1 MTDPDETIGSPADR
15 RFREELRRRLA
26 EVDAETNTG
35 TETSTTRS
43 GTRSG
48 PGVQAA
54 APRTSGTP
62 ERARDAAD
70 PGAATRSHRSASASS
85 RLLAPA
91 TARRGDE
98 RSRTDRLLDWA
109 PLVVGLLALAA
120 IAGIVVYGMNGGDLG
135 PW

>member
-15 RFREELRRRLA
+15 RFRQELRRRLA
-26 EVDAETNTG
+26 EVDTEAEA
-35 TETSTTRS
+35 ETSTQTT
-43 GTRSG
+43 G
-48 PGVQAA
+48 A
-54 APRTSGTP
+54 P

-70 PGAATRSHRSASASS
+70 PVAATRPPRPASASS

-91 TARRGDE
+91 PARRGDE

-120 IAGIVVYGMNGGDLG
+120 IAGIVVYGINGGDLG

>member
-1 MTDPDETIGSPADR
+1 MTDPDEFVGSPADR

-26 EVDAETNTG
+26 EVDADAEAGAGTQTTG
-35 TETSTTRS
+35 
-43 GTRSG
+43 
-48 PGVQAA
+48 A
-54 APRTSGTP
+54 P

-70 PGAATRSHRSASASS
+70 PVAATRPPRPASASS

-91 TARRGDE
+91 PARRGDE

>member
-26 EVDAETNTG
+26 EVDAETDT
-35 TETSTTRS
+35 

-54 APRTSGTP
+54 GPRTSGTP

>member
-1 MTDPDETIGSPADR
+1 MTDPDEFIGSPADR

-26 EVDAETNTG
+26 EVDAETGTSTG
-35 TETSTTRS
+35 TGTSTHTT
-43 GTRSG
+43 G
-48 PGVQAA
+48 A
-54 APRTSGTP
+54 P
-62 ERARDAAD
+62 ERARVAAD
-70 PGAATRSHRSASASS
+70 PVAATRPPRPAAASS

>member
-1 MTDPDETIGSPADR
+1 MTDPDETIGSPSDR

-35 TETSTTRS
+35 T
-43 GTRSG
+43 RSG
-48 PGVQAA
+48 PSVQAA
-54 APRTSGTP
+54 GPRTSGTP

>member
-35 TETSTTRS
+35 T
-43 GTRSG
+43 RSG

-54 APRTSGTP
+54 GPRTSGTP

>member
-26 EVDAETNTG
+26 EVDAETDTG

-54 APRTSGTP
+54 GPRTSGAP
-62 ERARDAAD
+62 ERARDAVD
-70 PGAATRSHRSASASS
+70 PGAATRPHRSASASS

-91 TARRGDE
+91 TGRRGDE

>member
-15 RFREELRRRLA
+15 RFRQELRRRLA
-26 EVDAETNTG
+26 EVDAEAKA
-35 TETSTTRS
+35 ETST
-43 GTRSG
+43 GTQTTG
-48 PGVQAA
+48 A
-54 APRTSGTP
+54 P

-70 PGAATRSHRSASASS
+70 PVAATQPPRPASASS
-85 RLLAPA
+85 RLVAPA

>member
-35 TETSTTRS
+35 T
-43 GTRSG
+43 RSG

-54 APRTSGTP
+54 GPRTSGTP

-70 PGAATRSHRSASASS
+70 PGAATRPPRPASASS

-91 TARRGDE
+91 TGRRGDE

>member
-1 MTDPDETIGSPADR
+1 MTDPDETIGSPVDR

-26 EVDAETNTG
+26 EVDAEASTG
-35 TETSTTRS
+35 TGAQTT
-43 GTRSG
+43 
-48 PGVQAA
+48 
-54 APRTSGTP
+54 GTP
-62 ERARDAAD
+62 ERTRDAID
-70 PGAATRSHRSASASS
+70 PVAATRPPRPASASSLS

-91 TARRGDE
+91 TARGGGE

>member
-35 TETSTTRS
+35 T
-43 GTRSG
+43 RSG

-54 APRTSGTP
+54 GPRTSGTP

-91 TARRGDE
+91 TARRSDE